1 MDLQTQLTSASGYD
15 TNNML
20 FSDPIPG
27 SIPNSPITFKRITIT
42 TRNPDGSIGELIIPT
57 ERVFS
62 FGVGENKSMDTGK
75 TNGYVMPL
83 CLHSKDAPTKQE
95 KEWTETFNNI
105 VEKCKDHIL
114 DSKDS
119 IEQYDIERNDLKK
132 LNPLYYKKEKGK
144 VVEGTGPTLYTKLI
158 VSKKLDKITSIFFNS
173 DGEDVDPL
181 DLLGK
186 YCYTTAAIKIESIFI
201 GNKISLQIKL
211 YEAEVKLVQSGMKRL
226 LRPATTPKR
235 VLNSATSS
243 APQAEDVSNDDSESD
258 SDSTGSISSDDEDE
272 TPPPQNNKKVV
283 KRVVN
288 KKK

>member
-15 TNNML
+15 TTNML
-20 FSDPIPG
+20 FSDPIQG
-27 SIPNSPITFKRITIT
+27 SIPNSPISFKRITIT
-42 TRNPDGSIGELIIPT
+42 TKNSDGSIGELIIPT
-57 ERVFS
+57 ERLFS
-62 FGVGENKSMDTGK
+62 FGVCENKSMDTGAI
-75 TNGYVMPL
+75 NGYVMPL
-83 CLHSKDAPTKQE
+83 CLHSKDGATKQE
-95 KEWTETFNNI
+95 KEWTDTFNKI

-114 DSKDS
+114 DNKDA
-119 IEQYDIERNDLKK
+119 IEQYDLDRNDLKK

-173 DGEDVDPL
+173 DGEDVNPL

-211 YEAEVKLVQSGMKRL
+211 YEAEVKLAQNGMKRL

-235 VLNSATSS
+235 VLNSAASTN
-243 APQAEDVSNDDSESD
+243 AQTNDDSESD
-258 SDSTGSISSDDEDE
+258 SEDSDGSISSDEDS
-272 TPPPQNNKKVV
+272 PPPQTPKKVV
-283 KRVVN
+283 RKVAV

>member
-1 MDLQTQLTSASGYD
+1 MDLQTQLTSAFGYD
-15 TNNML
+15 TKNML

-27 SIPNSPITFKRITIT
+27 SIPNSPISFKRITIT
-42 TRNPDGSIGELIIPT
+42 TINPNGSIGELIIPT
-57 ERVFS
+57 ERLFS

-83 CLHSKDAPTKQE
+83 CLHSKDAPTQQE
-95 KEWTETFNNI
+95 KKWTETFNNI

-114 DSKDS
+114 ENKDS
-119 IEQYDIERNDLKK
+119 IEQYDLERNDLKK
-132 LNPLYYKKEKGK
+132 LNPLYYKKDKGK
-144 VVEGTGPTLYTKLI
+144 VVDGTGPTLYAKLI

-173 DGEDVDPL
+173 DGDDVNPL

-201 GNKISLQIKL
+201 GNKISLQVKL
-211 YEAEVKLVQSGMKRL
+211 YEAEVKLAQNGMKRL

-243 APQAEDVSNDDSESD
+243 AAPQLEDSNDDSELESED
-258 SDSTGSISSDDEDE
+258 SEGSITSDDDE
-272 TPPPQNNKKVV
+272 SPPPQTAKKVV
-283 KRVVN
+283 RKVI